1 MAALEHRSRVRRV
14 SARRRRLRRRV
25 RTDYHSRSLRSSFH
39 PRPPDYLRFLL
50 LDPRRPGRPSVS
62 AAALDNAVRLFVFAG
77 LRLVALALFVDFVTE
92 DIVPVTAFN
101 AALVLP
107 FALLWLVHRF
117 EARHGLGRERP
128 GRRLERWCYRRR
140 RRRRPRL

>member
-1 MAALEHRSRVRRV
+1 M
-14 SARRRRLRRRV
+14 
-25 RTDYHSRSLRSSFH
+25 
-39 PRPPDYLRFLL
+39 
-50 LDPRRPGRPSVS
+50 S